1 MKKLLSVLLS
11 GAMMISLLAGCGGQK
26 NQSGA
31 STGSPASSDTE
42 TETQTNVDTVT
53 LSFNMPPA
61 TGAPPYEC
69 AVNFLAEET
78 LKRTNGKYTFEVYG
92 GSSLS
97 GNDMITG
104 MQMTQAGA
112 IDCMILT
119 GITFSNIVYET
130 ASLSLPFM
138 WNDMETVYKTLN
150 IGTPVADRLS
160 AILEENGLM
169 LLGFPAIGFRD
180 ITNSKREVRM
190 PEDLSGL
197 KMRVQSNDMV
207 YELWQSFGA
216 NTTYVDNSETYTSLQ
231 NGTIDGQENA
241 LVLNNIPNKIYE
253 VNKFYT
259 EINMCEDPFIM
270 VMNLE
275 KWNSIPAEDQEVLRG
290 VIADYV
296 EETRKMNDQKYEEDM
311 QVLADNNVQVT
322 SLTDDEIA
330 IWRERSEEITN
341 KYAAMLDQELISL
354 IYEANGRT
362 YQPG

>member
-1 MKKLLSVLLS
+1 MKKLLAILLS
-11 GAMMISLLAGCGGQK
+11 SAMMVSVLAGCGGQTEPGGGDTPAD
-26 NQSGA
+26 SGA
-31 STGSPASSDTE
+31 QMSAPADAM
-42 TETQTNVDTVT
+42 VF
-53 LSFNMPPA
+53 SFNMPPA
-61 TGAPPYEC
+61 SGAPPYDC
-69 AVNFLAEET
+69 AVSFLAEET
-78 LKRTNGKYTFEVYG
+78 LKRTDGKYTFEVYG

-119 GITFSNIVYET
+119 GITFSNVVYET

-138 WNDMETVYKTLN
+138 WNDMETVYETLN

-160 AILEENGLM
+160 DILEENGLT

-180 ITNSKREVRM
+180 ITNSKHEVRM
-190 PEDLSGL
+190 PEDLNGL

-207 YELWQSFGA
+207 YELWQGFGA
-216 NTTYVDNSETYTSLQ
+216 NTAYVDNSETYTSLQ

-270 VMNLE
+270 VMNSE
-275 KWNSIPAEDQEVLRG
+275 KWNSIPAEDQKILRE

-296 EETRKMNDQKYEEDM
+296 EETRKMNDEKYEEAL

-322 SLTDDEIA
+322 SLTEDEIA
-330 IWRERSEEITN
+330 IWREKSETVTN